1 MSMPAED
8 FLFMGVNMKRRMF
21 RFNNDTGLSPIKLP
35 GMDSSFYDD
44 YALNQIRS
52 IALVKDC
59 AKKSKLKLKKFIT
72 DEQLEVY
79 FDVYRREKN
88 ICFLAKGWD
97 DPGFR
102 IGEIIKLDK
111 NSPDF
116 KRNFYRAFEICS
128 KELISLGFFKQ
139 NKDYLWLSLGVG
151 IYFDGFNEKVLKDVA
166 VTLKD
171 AADKI
176 KSFLKPKVGDASL

>member
-1 MSMPAED
+1 MR
-8 FLFMGVNMKRRMF
+8 LF
-21 RFNNDTGLSPIKLP
+21 RFNNDMGFTSPRLP
-35 GMDSSFYDD
+35 GMDNSVCND
-44 YALNQIRS
+44 YALSQIRS

-72 DEQLEVY
+72 DENLEVY

-88 ICFLAKGWD
+88 LCFLAKGWD

-111 NSPDF
+111 NDPNF
-116 KRNFYRAFEICS
+116 KKNFYRTFEICS

-139 NKDYLWLSLGVG
+139 NKDFLWLSLGVG
-151 IYFDGFNEKVLKDVA
+151 IYYDGFNEKVLKEA
-166 VTLKD
+166 AATLKG

-176 KSFLKPKVGDASL
+176 KTYLKPKTRDMSL

>member
-1 MSMPAED
+1 MT
-8 FLFMGVNMKRRMF
+8 RRMF
-21 RFNNDTGLSPIKLP
+21 KFNNDTGPSPTKLP

-52 IALVKDC
+52 IALVKNC
-59 AKKSKLKLKKFIT
+59 ARKSKLKLKKFIT

-111 NSPDF
+111 NNPDF
-116 KRNFYRAFEICS
+116 KRNFYRTFEICS
-128 KELISLGFFKQ
+128 KDLISLGFFKQ
-139 NKDYLWLSLGVG
+139 NKDYLWISLGVG
-151 IYFDGFNEKVLKDVA
+151 IYYDGFNEKVLKDA
-166 VTLKD
+166 AATLKS

-176 KSFLKPKVGDASL
+176 KTFLKPKTPDISL